1 MNQFRFNGYAFLS
14 LYNTIFVNDPKFYKP
29 FSFVQFQ
36 RSATEN
42 HYKIFNHYIQNIR
55 KQVRAPLIYEIDDM
69 LFNIPKWN
77 YASDYYAPTED
88 IIKKMMSLC
97 DGMTVSTEALKEAY
111 SPYCKKITVIPNHLP
126 KFLWGESIVKDKPR
140 ELKDR
145 PRIGWMG
152 SENHFVHP
160 ATKQYKEGIRGGDFG
175 KKLLEFIRKT
185 VDVYQ
190 WVLSGAKPV
199 ELVDLID
206 TKKIEFHSW
215 KSILEY
221 PTHARALDLDIGIAP
236 LYPSN
241 FNDCKCLVGSTKVI
255 SETGIVTI
263 DNLSIGDN
271 VWQKDSF
278 KEIKNII
285 SYKNKNTLKIKTA
298 RGFEIE
304 GTLNHK
310 LSSNGKFI
318 KMSDLKVGDDLDL
331 NFFEFPNNQYQTI
344 TAPFFLTKKLNSIDF
359 NKMDET
365 LMPKLTINED
375 WGRFIGYVM
384 GDGHISHSNSISISC
399 SIDHKDFIED
409 VNTFCQKICLKP
421 KMCMSK
427 MGKGLNIT
435 ISSRNLK
442 YLISNKIGI
451 GGCGDKKNL
460 YVPDI
465 IFKSP
470 KSVIREF
477 IRGLFETNGTVAFRS
492 NTDYSSNCS
501 FTTKSKQLAKDVQF
515 LLLGFGIISTLSTRY
530 NKLLGKNYYSVILYR
545 HACDVFYDKINFI
558 SKNKKE
564 KLHNI
569 IIKKHSNAYKKM
581 ILSEKIVEIIPN
593 TSNVYDIEIDGHYYT
608 ANGIISHNSNI
619 KCLEFSH
626 LGLAGVYSS
635 ARPYLDMSLN
645 TNDEDE
651 FVSNI
656 EKVAS
661 DVDYRLQIHK
671 QDYNTVEDQLYWESK
686 EKLNLKRYINS
697 YLEMF
702 GKTLK
707 M

>member
-1 MNQFRFNGYAFLS
+1 VWLKGYIRVIIPALLLNQFRFNGYAFLS
-14 LYNTIFVNDPKFYKP
+14 LYNTIFVNDPQFYKP

-42 HYKIFNHYIQNIR
+42 HYRIFEHYTKNIR
-55 KQVRAPLIYEIDDM
+55 SQLRSPIIYEIDDM

-126 KFLWGESIVKDKPR
+126 KFLWGESIIKDKPR

-175 KKLLEFIRKT
+175 EKLLEFIRKT

-241 FNDCKCLVGSTKVI
+241 FND
-255 SETGIVTI
+255 
-263 DNLSIGDN
+263 
-271 VWQKDSF
+271 
-278 KEIKNII
+278 
-285 SYKNKNTLKIKTA
+285 
-298 RGFEIE
+298 
-304 GTLNHK
+304 
-310 LSSNGKFI
+310 
-318 KMSDLKVGDDLDL
+318 
-331 NFFEFPNNQYQTI
+331 
-344 TAPFFLTKKLNSIDF
+344 
-359 NKMDET
+359 
-365 LMPKLTINED
+365 
-375 WGRFIGYVM
+375 
-384 GDGHISHSNSISISC
+384 
-399 SIDHKDFIED
+399 
-409 VNTFCQKICLKP
+409 
-421 KMCMSK
+421 SK
-427 MGKGLNIT
+427 
-435 ISSRNLK
+435 
-442 YLISNKIGI
+442 
-451 GGCGDKKNL
+451 
-460 YVPDI
+460 
-465 IFKSP
+465 
-470 KSVIREF
+470 
-477 IRGLFETNGTVAFRS
+477 
-492 NTDYSSNCS
+492 
-501 FTTKSKQLAKDVQF
+501 
-515 LLLGFGIISTLSTRY
+515 
-530 NKLLGKNYYSVILYR
+530 
-545 HACDVFYDKINFI
+545 
-558 SKNKKE
+558 
-564 KLHNI
+564 
-569 IIKKHSNAYKKM
+569 
-581 ILSEKIVEIIPN
+581 
-593 TSNVYDIEIDGHYYT
+593 
-608 ANGIISHNSNI
+608 SNI

-626 LGLAGVYSS
+626 LGLAGVYSA

-686 EKLNLKRYINS
+686 EKLNLKRYVNS